1 MPKQLTYKER
11 CQIEGYLQVGNSKSA
26 IAKQLKRAVST
37 IHDEIKRNQCTDG
50 IYRADEAAALSLAR
64 KQAQRTLP
72 RKIPPDLWLRI
83 ESLLGDEWSPEQISG
98 WLQLNEGI
106 KVSHEWIYQHIWK
119 DKTQGGSL
127 YEHLRNQG
135 KRYQKRGADGKT
147 KRGSIRNR
155 VGIEQRPS
163 IVDERSRVGDWE
175 IDTIIGKSHK
185 GAIVSIIERK
195 TRYTCLVKV
204 GTKSAPAVTAASFKR
219 LRPLAKVLQTITA
232 DNGKEFAW
240 HEHFTNALGVEFFFA
255 RPYHSWERG
264 TNENTNGL
272 VRQYLPKKTDFTQVS
287 DCQVKAIEDKLN
299 NRPRKCLGYKTPN
312 QMMALALAA

>member
-1 MPKQLTYKER
+1 M
-11 CQIEGYLQVGNSKSA
+11 
-26 IAKQLKRAVST
+26 
-37 IHDEIKRNQCTDG
+37 
-50 IYRADEAAALSLAR
+50 
-64 KQAQRTLP
+64 
-72 RKIPPDLWLRI
+72 
-83 ESLLGDEWSPEQISG
+83 
-98 WLQLNEGI
+98 
-106 KVSHEWIYQHIWK
+106 
-119 DKTQGGSL
+119 
-127 YEHLRNQG
+127 
-135 KRYQKRGADGKT
+135 
-147 KRGSIRNR
+147 
-155 VGIEQRPS
+155 
-163 IVDERSRVGDWE
+163 
-175 IDTIIGKSHK
+175 
-185 GAIVSIIERK
+185 SIIERK

-204 GTKSAPAVTAASFKR
+204 GTKSAPAVTAGSFKR